1 MDVLMFQQQTVYGL
15 SPLLRPGQLC
25 IFGFVFVLI
34 FRRMY
39 TGVLVCIRYVPP
51 RLQDLNTQSSAG
63 GVVRCGVDGVAL
75 LEKVCC

>member
-1 MDVLMFQQQTVYGL
+1 MFQQQTVFGL
-15 SPLLRPGQLC
+15 SLLLRPGQLC
-25 IFGFVFVLI
+25 IFVFVFVLI

-51 RLQDLNTQSSAG
+51 RLHDLNTQSSAAG
-63 GVVRCGVDGVAL
+63 AVRCDVEGLAL

>member
-1 MDVLMFQQQTVYGL
+1 MFQQQTVYGL
-15 SPLLRPGQLC
+15 SLLLRPGQLC
-25 IFGFVFVLI
+25 IFGFVFVFVLI

-51 RLQDLNTQSSAG
+51 RLHDLNTQSSAG
-63 GVVRCGVDGVAL
+63 GAVRCGVEGLAL